1 MPAGSYLLVPVK
13 PLHAAKSRLRSVT
26 RGAAQA
32 HAELV
37 TAVVLDTVTAA
48 RRARGVRE
56 VIAVTS
62 DPDLAAALGSTGIDV
77 LADLPGRGLNA
88 ALRCAAEQLRETG
101 RPPGRI
107 GALQADLP
115 ALRTAEL
122 ERALQAAG
130 DERAFCPDRHGTG
143 TTLLLAATGQPLD
156 PRFGPGSALAH
167 TGSGAKELRGPW
179 ESLRC
184 DVDTAEDLAAARA
197 LGVGPRTA
205 AVMAGR

>member
-77 LADLPGRGLNA
+77 LADLPGRGGCLA
-88 ALRCAAEQLRETG
+88 SS
-101 RPPGRI
+101 
-107 GALQADLP
+107 
-115 ALRTAEL
+115 
-122 ERALQAAG
+122 
-130 DERAFCPDRHGTG
+130 HGTLSVSTCRSATARVQCG
-143 TTLLLAATGQPLD
+143 NSSGLLHMASRRKTTMCLWMP
-156 PRFGPGSALAH
+156 
-167 TGSGAKELRGPW
+167 
-179 ESLRC
+179 
-184 DVDTAEDLAAARA
+184 
-197 LGVGPRTA
+197 
-205 AVMAGR
+205 